1 MVCKSS
7 DKQLGQPTAKEKALN
22 YGRMVATTQANSNK
36 MLSKVLACIFGL
48 TDLGTQEIGYK
59 MKCTDMES
67 LNGLME
73 GVSKDNSNKA

>member
-36 MLSKVLACIFGL
+36 MLSKVLACKHFVAIL
-48 TDLGTQEIGYK
+48 H
-59 MKCTDMES
+59 
-67 LNGLME
+67 
-73 GVSKDNSNKA
+73 VHV